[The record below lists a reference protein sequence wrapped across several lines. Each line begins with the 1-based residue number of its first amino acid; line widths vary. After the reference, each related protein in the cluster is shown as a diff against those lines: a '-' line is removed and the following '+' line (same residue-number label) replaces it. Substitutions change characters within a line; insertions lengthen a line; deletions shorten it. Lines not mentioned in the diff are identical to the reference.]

1 VAIENKK
8 SKSGKGSGK
17 KAKPLKALNA
27 AGVDAE
33 QRADITGD
41 KPVVENWAD
50 QPEHPAYQAAVDLY
64 EKIQKSYDNKQEQV
78 DQIQEYWNIHSAQP
92 DENQQYTGNSQCYIP
107 AVRDAIQARVKRSLA
122 QLFPANHKHVE
133 AVGPTGESP
142 TVVLAL
148 MEHYIR
154 KIKLKNIVRADLIAG
169 DVTGQWCLYVDWKKS
184 YRTITEI
191 VRKPPI
197 VENPKMGVSMSDAT
211 GEDEDSLEE
220 REIITEG
227 PDVVPIACEDLAV
240 YPPTVD
246 SIEDSQASAV
256 KLRMSKDKCQQ
267 MIDEGVFV
275 GVSASE
281 LMDSFAQPDGS
292 RDKIVPA
299 KKRTSDAGI
308 KTEGTY
314 KYALIYEVATTLKLD
329 GERKEPVLVYYAGK
343 DMVVGIIKS
352 PWWSGRR
359 PVISAPIEEITGSFF
374 GISKIEPVK
383 YLQWNLND
391 YWNMGMDTAQYSLSP
406 IVMTDPAKNP
416 QYQTLVMGLGAVWL
430 TDPNSTKFQEFPA
443 LWKDALGLCQGI
455 KTQIYES
462 MDVND
467 AMMGKMPQGRKNNQM
482 VGNMQQE
489 QQINIT
495 DHAKRYEELML
506 DPLIER
512 IFELDQQFRTDDV
525 VVRSMGEVGAQAM
538 LQRIQPQQF
547 GQTWFFRWLGSAFQA
562 NMQRM
567 QQMTATMNV
576 IRGIPPQ
583 QLNGRKLDITP
594 ILEVLVE
601 STFGPELGARIL
613 IDERNQYT
621 IDPEIENDMLHNG
634 LPVKINPGDDHMAH
648 LQSHN
653 AAAKL
658 TQDPAGHYRT
668 HIAEHVK
675 HIQEEVQKQQAAMQP
690 PPQQPPGAP
699 GVPGG
704 AGPGVPGTPRMGAQ
718 PGQPRPQ
725 GPPGMIQQDHMAGAP
740 GRG

>member
-1 VAIENKK
+1 VAVENKK
-8 SKSGKGSGK
+8 AGGKGGK
-17 KAKPLKALNA
+17 SKAKPPKELNA
-27 AGVDAE
+27 AGIDAE

-50 QPEHPAYQAAVDLY
+50 KPDHPAYKAACDLY
-64 EKIQKSYDNKQEQV
+64 DKIQKCYDNKQEQV
-78 DQIQEYWNIHSAQP
+78 DRIGEYWNIHSAQP
-92 DENQQYTGNSQCYIP
+92 DANSQYTGNSQCYIP
-107 AVRDAIQARVKRSLA
+107 AVRDAVQARVKRSLA
-122 QLFPANHKHVE
+122 QLFPPNRKHVE

-154 KIKLKNIVRADLIAG
+154 KTKLKNIVRADLIAG

-184 YRTITEI
+184 YRTITQV

-197 VENPKMGVSMSDAT
+197 VENPKMGISMADAT
-211 GEDEDSLEE
+211 AEDEDQLEE
-220 REIITEG
+220 KEIITEG
-227 PDVVPIACEDLAV
+227 PDICPLAVEDLAV

-246 SIEDSQASAV
+246 NIEDSIASAV

-267 MIDEGVFV
+267 MIDEGIFV
-275 GVSASE
+275 GMSASE
-281 LMDSFAQPDGS
+281 LVDSIGQPDGS
-292 RDKIVPA
+292 REKTVPE
-299 KKRTSDAGI
+299 KKRSSDAGV

-314 KYALIYEVATTLKLD
+314 KYALIYEVATHLKLD
-329 GERKEPVLVYYAGK
+329 GERKEACLVYYAGK
-343 DMVVGIIKS
+343 DIVVGIIKS

-359 PVISAPIEEITGSFF
+359 PVISAAIEEITGSFF

-416 QYQTLVMGLGAVWL
+416 QYQTLVQGLGAVWL
-430 TDPNSTKFQEFPA
+430 TDPNSTKFAEFPS

-467 AMMGKMPQGRKNNQM
+467 AMMGKMPAGRKNNQM

-489 QQINIT
+489 QQVNIT

-506 DPLIER
+506 EPLIER
-512 IFELDQQFRTDDV
+512 IFELDQQFRTDEL
-525 VVRSMGEVGAQAM
+525 VVRSMGEIGAKAM
-538 LQRIQPQQF
+538 LQRIEPLQF
-547 GQTWFFRWLGSAFQA
+547 GQTWYFSWLGTAFQS
-562 NMQRM
+562 NVQRQ
-567 QQMTATMNV
+567 QQMIATMNV

-601 STFGPELGARIL
+601 NVFGPELGPRIL
-613 IDERNQYT
+613 IDERDQYT

-634 LPVKINPGDDHMAH
+634 LPVQIHPGDDHMKH
-648 LQSHN
+648 LEAHN

-658 TQDPAGHYRT
+658 TMDPAGHYRT
-668 HIAEHVK
+668 HIAMHVK

-690 PPQQPPGAP
+690 PPQGAP

-704 AGPGVPGTPRMGAQ
+704 AGPGVPGSPRMGAQ
-718 PGQPRPQ
+718 PGAPRPQ
-725 GPPGMIQQDHMAGAP
+725 GPPGMIPQDNMAGAP